1 LAAKTGLIFV
11 WPEIIRGQ
19 LTLKIK
25 KKLKKKKKHHQQKTL
40 NHETLNAKLNNA
52 LVLKF
57 KKSERSHLCCRIH
70 INKITSINTSF
81 QEILLR

>member
-25 KKLKKKKKHHQQKTL
+25 KKLKKKKKKKTPPTKDL
-40 NHETLNAKLNNA
+40 EP
-52 LVLKF
+52 
-57 KKSERSHLCCRIH
+57 
-70 INKITSINTSF
+70 
-81 QEILLR
+81 

>member
-25 KKLKKKKKHHQQKTL
+25 KKLKKKKNT
-40 NHETLNAKLNNA
+40 T
-52 LVLKF
+52 
-57 KKSERSHLCCRIH
+57 
-70 INKITSINTSF
+70 NK
-81 QEILLR
+81 RP